1 MYVLSI
7 DTTSMTIGAA
17 VLELYSFVFEFD
29 ENDTK
34 NNNKKKKKKKN
45 NNNQLPLLELLVA
58 AKNGRKYSGHE
69 RKTSRRPN

>member
-1 MYVLSI
+1 MFYPLIV
-7 DTTSMTIGAA
+7 DTTFMTIGAA

-34 NNNKKKKKKKN
+34 NNKKKKN

-58 AKNGRKYSGHE
+58 AKNKCNS
-69 RKTSRRPN
+69 